1 MRNPAALI
9 KSEEGSVMVVALMVL
24 AMLTIIGISASNTS
38 TTELQIVRNDLLYR
52 INFYKAEAAAREGAQ
67 TIANLAKSSPT
78 EVNPGQTS
86 QSWLVDPAAE
96 KIDMTTIAEVQTVAE
111 PSKVV
116 NDGATTY
123 AAAYLG
129 RTGSVAAESES
140 QVYHFSL
147 YGLHADDDGRAF
159 IEMGY
164 KVKVF
169 QN

>member
-9 KSEEGSVMVVALMVL
+9 KSEEGSVMVVALIVL

-67 TIANLAKSSPT
+67 TVANLAKTSPA
-78 EVNPGQTS
+78 EINPGQTS
-86 QSWLVDPAAE
+86 KSWLVDPAADG
-96 KIDMTTIAEVQTVAE
+96 IDMTTIADVQAVAE
-111 PSKVV
+111 PSNVV
-116 NDGATTY
+116 ADAATAY

-129 RTGSVAAESES
+129 RTGSVAAENES
-140 QVYHFSL
+140 HVYHFNL

>member
-9 KSEEGSVMVVALMVL
+9 KSEEGSVMVVALIVL

-67 TIANLAKSSPT
+67 TVANLAKTSPT
-78 EVNPGQTS
+78 EVNPGQTT
-86 QSWLVDPAAE
+86 QGWLVDPAAE
-96 KIDMTTIAEVQTVAE
+96 EIDMTTIADVQAVAE
-111 PSKVV
+111 PSNVV
-116 NDGATTY
+116 ADAATTY

-129 RTGSVAAESES
+129 RTGSVAAENES
-140 QVYHFSL
+140 HVYHFNL
-147 YGLHADDDGRAF
+147 YGLHADDDGRAL

>member
-1 MRNPAALI
+1 MRNPATILQ
-9 KSEEGSVMVVALMVL
+9 SEEGSVMVLALIVL

-38 TTELQIVRNDLLYR
+38 TTELQIVRNDLLHR

-67 TIANLAKSSPT
+67 TVANLAKTSPS
-78 EVNPGQTS
+78 EVNPGQTT
-86 QSWLVDPAAE
+86 QNWLVDPAADG
-96 KIDMTTIAEVQTVAE
+96 IDMTKIEDVQAIDE
-111 PSKVV
+111 PSSVV
-116 NDGATTY
+116 TDAATTY

-129 RTGSVAAESES
+129 RTGSVAAENES
-140 QVYHFSL
+140 HVYHFNL
-147 YGLHADDDGRAF
+147 YGLHTADDGRAF

>member
-9 KSEEGSVMVVALMVL
+9 KSEEGSVMVVALIVL

-67 TIANLAKSSPT
+67 TVANLAKTSPT
-78 EVNPGQTS
+78 EVNPGQTT
-86 QSWLVDPAAE
+86 QDWLVDPVADG
-96 KIDMTTIAEVQTVAE
+96 IDMTRIADVQAIGE
-111 PSKVV
+111 SSDMV
-116 NDGATTY
+116 NDAATTY

-129 RTGSVAAESES
+129 RTGSVAAENES
-140 QVYHFSL
+140 HVYHFNL
-147 YGLHADDDGRAF
+147 YGLHTDDDGRAF

-164 KVKVF
+164 KIKVF

>member
-9 KSEEGSVMVVALMVL
+9 KSEEGSVMVVALIVL

-38 TTELQIVRNDLLYR
+38 TTELQIVRNDLFYR

-67 TIANLAKSSPT
+67 TVANLARTSPT
-78 EVNPGQTS
+78 EVNPGQTT
-86 QSWLVDPAAE
+86 QSWLVDPAVE
-96 KIDMTTIAEVQTVAE
+96 GINMHQIAAVEAIGQNSSVVA
-111 PSKVV
+111 
-116 NDGATTY
+116 DAATTY
-123 AAAYLG
+123 AAAFVG
-129 RTGSVAAESES
+129 RTGSVAAENES
-140 QVYHFSL
+140 QVYHFNL
-147 YGLHADDDGRAF
+147 YGLHADDDGRAL

>member
-1 MRNPAALI
+1 MRNPADLI
-9 KSEEGSVMVVALMVL
+9 KSEEGSVMVVALIVL

-67 TIANLAKSSPT
+67 TVANLAKTSPD
-78 EVNPGQTS
+78 EVNPGQTT
-86 QSWLVDPAAE
+86 QGWLVDPAE
-96 KIDMTTIAEVQTVAE
+96 EGIDMTTIADVQGVAE
-111 PSKVV
+111 PSNVV
-116 NDGATTY
+116 ADAATAY
-123 AAAYLG
+123 AAAFVG
-129 RTGSVAAESES
+129 RTGSVAAENES
-140 QVYHFSL
+140 QVYHFNL

>member
-9 KSEEGSVMVVALMVL
+9 KSEEGSVMVVALIVL

-52 INFYKAEAAAREGAQ
+52 INFYKAETAAREGAQ
-67 TIANLAKSSPT
+67 TVANLAKASPA
-78 EVNPGQTS
+78 EVNPGQTT
-86 QSWLVDPAAE
+86 QDWLVDPVADG
-96 KIDMTTIAEVQTVAE
+96 IDMTRIADVQAIGE
-111 PSKVV
+111 SSDMV
-116 NDGATTY
+116 NDAATTY

-129 RTGSVAAESES
+129 RTGSVAAENES
-140 QVYHFSL
+140 HVYHFNL
-147 YGLHADDDGRAF
+147 YGLHAGDDGRAF

-164 KVKVF
+164 KIKVF

>member
-9 KSEEGSVMVVALMVL
+9 KSEEGSVMVVALIVL

-67 TIANLAKSSPT
+67 TVANLAKTSPT
-78 EVNPGQTS
+78 EVNPGQTTK
-86 QSWLVDPAAE
+86 SWLLDPVTDG
-96 KIDMTTIAEVQTVAE
+96 IDMTAIAALQAIDE
-111 PSKVV
+111 PSSVV
-116 NDGATTY
+116 TDGATTY

-129 RTGSVAAESES
+129 RTGSVAAENES
-140 QVYHFSL
+140 QVYHFNL
-147 YGLHADDDGRAF
+147 YGLHADDDGRAL